1 MKQRITQRMSLLSAL
16 LALPAAALFART
28 VMSLL
33 YKKMPQYEEFVTGY
47 TSWTAYYKSG
57 DMTLSY
63 LVIGGVL
70 VFYVLFLLLFY
81 LLSGKITWLQGEI
94 DVKSVY
100 KQGWERS
107 LKQFENGCFLFLFV
121 QFTAASLLRA
131 IDLIL
136 PGNGAVFGTYL
147 YPVQGICGIAVL
159 LFLYKYG
166 KCRDKRIMKRALEIS
181 QLFLPL
187 CFLSISHYEYIR
199 EGAVITQYDSIKMK
213 AAMGI
218 LTVVLMGCNFCRMIK
233 DWEKEQ
239 GSIYISSFLSLAV
252 FASYVLP
259 RGTISGL
266 PLEMYHYGEFSGP
279 LHQLLNFGTVPYLDT
294 MPIHGVCDY
303 IQAGVWYMLFDGTYA
318 TFEAAMVIGCVLIAV
333 ITAAIAY
340 CCVENKLAGLLCIL
354 LFSLFGDPYYYTRW
368 AFVLPFILVMFS
380 KRVREDFSK
389 LIWYWTFISI
399 LSIAWNPSIG
409 GACALAALPMIL
421 YEGIYEKGWKVFLTL
436 KEREGR
442 RKLLPWYLPLFV
454 LGICF
459 IPMFFA
465 ILRYIVEN
473 SAAILETTG
482 DILME
487 ELVTPYVWYATFG
500 FAFALLGSCYFLV
513 GKKGKERKL
522 AFYALSFLILFNAI
536 IVKYTFIRTQ
546 FGERGIIVTSVSSL
560 FLVLMIFLPWLKEHR
575 SVSTAALTLFLFG
588 CVVWA
593 KGANL
598 AKLPGRIFECAEIPA
613 DYVYAPVEET
623 GIPGLGDIYITEK
636 QKTEL
641 MNLNDLANGLCGDG
655 YHFVDM
661 TNQLAHYN
669 ILNKKVL
676 LPFSSTYNTNNRVM
690 QTRAIEVLEEL
701 KPEVIAVWPAW
712 EHDSGSLSTRNYYLY
727 QYLAKHYVPCRY
739 ENIIFLTNRQ
749 EIADR
754 YEPAYEEFGRIMHM
768 ERLKMLPAVWGNE
781 YLEEKET
788 KDIAVNYT
796 LVDSNAEQTGENLYL
811 MTGEENYF
819 MYAFDE
825 KLSGTQVPFLRICVQ
840 EPEDAGADL
849 RFEGVVY
856 FMEEGKSL
864 KEGHRFIYDGGEGEF
879 LIPLTT
885 SPYWSYSEKLET
897 FMVDFVGGSLA
908 GRELEIRLEFESF
921 REEEPILGSVR
932 DCT

>member
-1 MKQRITQRMSLLSAL
+1 MKQQISQRMSLLSAL
-16 LALPAAALFART
+16 FALPATAFTAWL
-28 VMSLL
+28 VMKVL
-33 YKKMPQYEEFVTGY
+33 YKNTPWYEEFVTGY

-57 DMTLSY
+57 DMTLAY
-63 LVIGGVL
+63 LVIGGIL
-70 VFYVLFLLLFY
+70 VFYTLFLLLFF
-81 LLSGKITWLQGEI
+81 LLSKKVSWLKGNL
-94 DVKSVY
+94 DVKSEY
-100 KQGWERS
+100 RPGWPLRMKRIE
-107 LKQFENGCFLFLFV
+107 KGCFLFLFV
-121 QFTAASLLRA
+121 QFSAASLLRT

-136 PGNGAVFGTYL
+136 PGNGSVFGTYL
-147 YPVQGICGIAVL
+147 YPIQAICGIAVL
-159 LFLYKYG
+159 LFLYKYA
-166 KCRDKRIMKRALEIS
+166 KQKDERIMKRALEIS

-187 CFLSISHYEYIR
+187 CFLCISHYEYIR
-199 EGAVITQYDSIKMK
+199 EGVVITQYDSIKMK
-213 AAMGI
+213 AVMAIAAIALVGY
-218 LTVVLMGCNFCRMIK
+218 NFCRMIK

-259 RGTISGL
+259 RGTISGS

-303 IQAGVWYMLFDGTYA
+303 IQAGVWYTLFDGTYA
-318 TFEAAMVIGCVLIAV
+318 AFEAAMVIGCVLIAV
-333 ITAAIAY
+333 ITAGITY
-340 CCVENKLAGLLCIL
+340 YCVENKLAGLLCIL
-354 LFSLFGDPYYYTRW
+354 LFSLFGDQYYYTRW
-368 AFVLPFILVMFS
+368 AFVLPFILVLFS
-380 KRVREDFSK
+380 RKVREDFSK
-389 LIWYWTFISI
+389 LLWYWTFISI

-421 YEGIYEKGWKVFLTL
+421 YEGIHEKGWRIFLSL
-436 KEREGR
+436 KEKEGR

-482 DILME
+482 DILLE

-500 FAFALLGSCYFLV
+500 FSFALLAACYFLT
-513 GKKGKERKL
+513 GKKGKDRKL

-546 FGERGIIVTSVSSL
+546 FGERGIIVTAVSSL
-560 FLVLMIFLPWLKEHR
+560 FLVLMIFLPYLRQRR
-575 SVSTAALTLFLFG
+575 SASTAVLACILFA

-593 KGANL
+593 KGANI

-641 MNLNDLANGLCGDG
+641 MNLNDLANGLCKDG
-655 YHFVDM
+655 YQFVDM

-727 QYLAKHYVPCRY
+727 QYLAKNYVPCKY
-739 ENIIFLTNRQ
+739 KNIIFLTNQ
-749 EIADR
+749 EEIAKQ
-754 YEPAYEEFGRIMHM
+754 YEPAYEELGSVMHI
-768 ERLKMLPAVWGNE
+768 ESLKRLPLVWGNE

-788 KDIAVNYT
+788 KDLSVSYSLIDTNM
-796 LVDSNAEQTGENLYL
+796 EETGENRYL
-811 MTGEENYF
+811 LSAEENYI
-819 MYAFDE
+819 MCAFDE
-825 KLSGTQVPFLRICVQ
+825 KLHGSEAPFLRIFVR
-840 EPEDAGADL
+840 DL
-849 RFEGVVY
+849 SDSEEELDFEGVVY
-856 FMEEGKSL
+856 FMDEGESL
-864 KEGHRFIYDGGEGEF
+864 KESHRFVFNGSEGEF

-885 SPYWSYSEKLET
+885 SPYWSYSRDLQI
-897 FMVDFVGGSLA
+897 FMVDFVDGSLP
-908 GRELEIRLEFESF
+908 GKELEIRLEFEAMKSE
-921 REEEPILGSVR
+921 RN
-932 DCT
+932 